1 MTTIPASTSPS
12 LSTHLTALGMGIA
25 LLCGATVALIGGTG
39 LALWIAGI
47 H

>member
-1 MTTIPASTSPS
+1 MTTLSAPES
-12 LSTHLTALGMGIA
+12 LSTHLTAVGMGIV
-25 LLCGATVALIGGTG
+25 LLCGATVSLIGGTG